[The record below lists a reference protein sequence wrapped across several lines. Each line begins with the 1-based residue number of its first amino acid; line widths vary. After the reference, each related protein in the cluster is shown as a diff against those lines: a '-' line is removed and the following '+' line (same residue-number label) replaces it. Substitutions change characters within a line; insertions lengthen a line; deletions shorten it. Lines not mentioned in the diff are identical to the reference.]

1 MFIAKEYQDRSLL
14 IYQGVFTVNLISILG
29 NHIRLL
35 PDHDTLILQ
44 RIFKVF
50 IELSQNVSY
59 YSYETIEIKQ
69 GVNCGIGWVTVQDY
83 DDFYRITTCN
93 SIAPEHGPKLEA
105 YCKEINSMEAEALKV
120 LKRKTRAQAMLRD
133 TNAQIGL
140 IQTGLISG
148 SKLDSEI
155 SAEHEKSHHFR
166 ISATI
171 NKDSESIN
179 QGI

>member
-14 IYQGVFTVNLISILG
+14 IYQGLFTVNLISILG

-35 PDHDTLILQ
+35 PDHDTLVLQ

-50 IELSQNVSY
+50 IELAQNVSY
-59 YSYETIEIKQ
+59 YSNENSEIKE
-69 GVNCGIGWVTVQDY
+69 GVSCGIGWISVQDL
-83 DDFYRITTCN
+83 DSFYRITTGNCIK
-93 SIAPEHGPKLEA
+93 SEHGPKLED
-105 YCKEINSMEAEALKV
+105 YCKEINSMEEEALKT

-148 SKLDSEI
+148 SKLDFNI
-155 SAEHEKSHHFR
+155 SAGDNKCHYFR
-166 ISATI
+166 ISATVI
-171 NKDSESIN
+171 KDTE
-179 QGI
+179 